1 MMTMLAAQ
9 NWGVF
14 LLRGV
19 LLLLLGVFALVLPGQ
34 TLAFL
39 ILIFAWYA
47 LLDGI
52 LAIGAGMGAPGGPRW
67 SIILGGILGVGI
79 GVYTLFNPGVT
90 AVALVYLIGAFAI
103 VRGLSE
109 VGTAIYLRKMIEG
122 EWLYIL
128 SGVVSVL
135 FGAFVIVSPG
145 TGVLAVLWLIG
156 YYAIFAGVLSIV
168 IGLRLRGVGHDLSAL
183 ESNLRNA
190 TASTSEKTGDTAASH

>member
-39 ILIFAWYA
+39 ILIFAWFA

-156 YYAIFAGVLSIV
+156 YYAIFAGVMHIILAW
-168 IGLRLRGVGHDLSAL
+168 RLREVAKTIPG
-183 ESNLRNA
+183 ETRQ
-190 TASTSEKTGDTAASH
+190 AS